1 MEDLSSL
8 QLSEEDIK
16 SLKETF
22 YHQAVE
28 LVELLTQDV
37 LLLEGSKD
45 KGERL
50 KTIKRIFHTLK
61 GDSASIGLKGLSSL
75 THKAED
81 LLHAIE
87 SGLVEIDSDLTDI
100 LLNIA
105 DCVHEA
111 IDKSLAGA
119 DTPHI
124 PIMMKNID
132 SFLNERSG
140 EHDKSDTNAS
150 SIFGEYQRL
159 LLADYRKQGRE
170 VYNIRLSF
178 SEDCHMKS
186 AGVVLIL
193 QHLTGIGDIIRTSP
207 PQDAK
212 EIEYADAIEVVI
224 ASTMARNEI
233 QKFCSIPGVVGN
245 VTVEEFK
252 EQDIAIIPKDLSPTQ
267 DSFVTQKTISP
278 AATIRVESE
287 KMDKIMDLVGELVI
301 GRSMIAQL
309 LLEFEE
315 RFPREEML
323 GRFASA
329 SSFVERSLSDLQR
342 SVMNLRMMPIDKV
355 FKRFPR
361 VVRDLA
367 KAGDKDI
374 RLIIHGEDTEVDKGL
389 VDVIGEPLIHIVRN
403 AIDHGI
409 ETVEERNA
417 LGKDIQG
424 TIFLEA
430 YHQGNDIVIEVKDDG
445 RGIDTK
451 LIKEKAIEK
460 GLISNDE
467 LEKIS
472 DDDAIDFI
480 FLPGFSTAKVLSEV
494 SGRGIGMDVV
504 KTVVEGLRGGIKVKS
519 ELGVGTTFILRFP
532 LTLAIIKAILFNVS
546 NRLFAIPLV
555 SVKEITRVF
564 VKDISLVN
572 NKEVLRLREKV
583 IPLIRLERIVNIDR
597 RGTRRDKL
605 YVIVVNIE
613 DRDIGIIVDRLVGEE
628 ELVIKSVVSHR
639 LVNTSMIGGASILGN
654 GQVVLILNPSAIVK
668 KAGVRAI
675 GNEQASVSA

>member
-1 MEDLSSL
+1 
-8 QLSEEDIK
+8 
-16 SLKETF
+16 
-22 YHQAVE
+22 
-28 LVELLTQDV
+28 
-37 LLLEGSKD
+37 
-45 KGERL
+45 
-50 KTIKRIFHTLK
+50 
-61 GDSASIGLKGLSSL
+61 
-75 THKAED
+75 
-81 LLHAIE
+81 
-87 SGLVEIDSDLTDI
+87 
-100 LLNIA
+100 
-105 DCVHEA
+105 
-111 IDKSLAGA
+111 
-119 DTPHI
+119 
-124 PIMMKNID
+124 
-132 SFLNERSG
+132 
-140 EHDKSDTNAS
+140 
-150 SIFGEYQRL
+150 
-159 LLADYRKQGRE
+159 
-170 VYNIRLSF
+170 
-178 SEDCHMKS
+178 
-186 AGVVLIL
+186 
-193 QHLTGIGDIIRTSP
+193 
-207 PQDAK
+207 
-212 EIEYADAIEVVI
+212 
-224 ASTMARNEI
+224 
-233 QKFCSIPGVVGN
+233 
-245 VTVEEFK
+245 
-252 EQDIAIIPKDLSPTQ
+252 
-267 DSFVTQKTISP
+267 
-278 AATIRVESE
+278 
-287 KMDKIMDLVGELVI
+287 
-301 GRSMIAQL
+301 
-309 LLEFEE
+309 
-315 RFPREEML
+315 
-323 GRFASA
+323 
-329 SSFVERSLSDLQR
+329 
-342 SVMNLRMMPIDKV
+342 
-355 FKRFPR
+355 
-361 VVRDLA
+361 
-367 KAGDKDI
+367 
-374 RLIIHGEDTEVDKGL
+374 
-389 VDVIGEPLIHIVRN
+389 LIHIVRN

>member
-1 MEDLSSL
+1 
-8 QLSEEDIK
+8 
-16 SLKETF
+16 
-22 YHQAVE
+22 
-28 LVELLTQDV
+28 
-37 LLLEGSKD
+37 
-45 KGERL
+45 
-50 KTIKRIFHTLK
+50 
-61 GDSASIGLKGLSSL
+61 
-75 THKAED
+75 
-81 LLHAIE
+81 
-87 SGLVEIDSDLTDI
+87 
-100 LLNIA
+100 
-105 DCVHEA
+105 
-111 IDKSLAGA
+111 
-119 DTPHI
+119 
-124 PIMMKNID
+124 
-132 SFLNERSG
+132 
-140 EHDKSDTNAS
+140 
-150 SIFGEYQRL
+150 
-159 LLADYRKQGRE
+159 
-170 VYNIRLSF
+170 
-178 SEDCHMKS
+178 
-186 AGVVLIL
+186 
-193 QHLTGIGDIIRTSP
+193 
-207 PQDAK
+207 
-212 EIEYADAIEVVI
+212 
-224 ASTMARNEI
+224 
-233 QKFCSIPGVVGN
+233 
-245 VTVEEFK
+245 
-252 EQDIAIIPKDLSPTQ
+252 
-267 DSFVTQKTISP
+267 
-278 AATIRVESE
+278 
-287 KMDKIMDLVGELVI
+287 MDKIMDLVGELVI